1 MKRINIKEA
10 ILSGDDVG
18 GHCYFC
24 NQKVGSAFYCFGC
37 GKFICFDCENHVNPP
52 MGKHKINEHRGNK

>member
-10 ILSGDDVG
+10 ILSGDDVW

-24 NQKVGSAFYCFGC
+24 KKKIGAEFYCFGC
-37 GKFICFDCENHVNPP
+37 QCFICSECDKTRI
-52 MGKHKINEHRGNK
+52 MGKHKINEHRGDK